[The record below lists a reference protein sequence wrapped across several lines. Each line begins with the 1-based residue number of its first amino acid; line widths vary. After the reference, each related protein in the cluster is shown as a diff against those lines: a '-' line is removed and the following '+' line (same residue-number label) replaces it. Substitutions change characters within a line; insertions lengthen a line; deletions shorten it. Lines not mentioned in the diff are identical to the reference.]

1 MEPTLAII
9 GLNYRTS
16 PVAVREQFW
25 IPEPARYE
33 ALHRLLRSEGIE
45 EVIVLATCNRTE
57 FVLWANDVPAAAN
70 SVLRFLTQD
79 YHLKLCDWSHFY
91 RLMDDVAFTHLFQVA
106 AGLDSVVLGEPEIT
120 TQLREAW
127 QQARTAGS
135 TGRFLDSIIQK
146 SLAVSA
152 RVRSE
157 TSLGDATLT
166 FPYAAVE
173 VAMEVLQDLS
183 GREVL
188 VLGAGR
194 MSELAAK
201 ALQSAGANRITVLNR
216 TYSRGEELAKTLGA
230 KAAMCDQRLQ
240 YLKSADVVVCS
251 TTCPHSLITLEDAR
265 SIAQIRQD
273 RPLVM
278 IDMAMPRNIDPR
290 VGRIAGIYLF
300 NIDNLEEVVSR
311 DHRERKSS
319 LESANKIVADEVAGF
334 RRRLL
339 AERVVPT
346 IVALRQRLEDLCQ
359 QEVEYLRQ
367 EFGPFTE
374 DQEQVVTALASH
386 ITQRIAGSLAREL
399 RELPDRTGQNMLAV
413 AVNRLFNLESSDL
426 AVEAGREN

>member
-1 MEPTLAII
+1 
-9 GLNYRTS
+9 
-16 PVAVREQFW
+16 
-25 IPEPARYE
+25 
-33 ALHRLLRSEGIE
+33 
-45 EVIVLATCNRTE
+45 
-57 FVLWANDVPAAAN
+57 
-70 SVLRFLTQD
+70 
-79 YHLKLCDWSHFY
+79 
-91 RLMDDVAFTHLFQVA
+91 
-106 AGLDSVVLGEPEIT
+106 
-120 TQLREAW
+120 
-127 QQARTAGS
+127 
-135 TGRFLDSIIQK
+135 
-146 SLAVSA
+146 
-152 RVRSE
+152 
-157 TSLGDATLT
+157 
-166 FPYAAVE
+166 
-173 VAMEVLQDLS
+173 
-183 GREVL
+183 
-188 VLGAGR
+188 

>member
-1 MEPTLAII
+1 LDPTLAII

-25 IPEPARYE
+25 ISEPARYE
-33 ALHRLLRSEGIE
+33 ALHKLLRSEGIE

-57 FVLWANDVPAAAN
+57 FLLWANDVPAAAN
-70 SVLRFLTQD
+70 SVLRYLTQD
-79 YHLKLCDWSHFY
+79 YRLRLCDWSHFY
-91 RLMDDVAFTHLFQVA
+91 RLMDDVALTHLFQVA
-106 AGLDSVVLGEPEIT
+106 SGLDSVVLGEPEIAV
-120 TQLREAW
+120 QLRDAW

-135 TGRFLDSIIQK
+135 TGRFLDSVIQK
-146 SLAVSA
+146 ALAVSA
-152 RVRSE
+152 KVRAE

-173 VAMEVLQDLS
+173 LAMEVLEDMS
-183 GREVL
+183 DREVL
-188 VLGAGR
+188 LLGAGR
-194 MSELAAK
+194 MNELAAK
-201 ALQSAGANRITVLNR
+201 CLRSAGANRITVMNR
-216 TYSRGEELAKTLGA
+216 TYSRAEELAKTLDA
-230 KAAMCDQRLQ
+230 KAAMYDERLK
-240 YLKSADVVVCS
+240 YLESADVVVCS
-251 TTCPHSLITLEDAR
+251 TNCPHSLISVEDAR
-265 SIAQIRQD
+265 SIARS
-273 RPLVM
+273 RKFKPLVM
-278 IDMAMPRNIDPR
+278 IDMGMPRNVDPR
-290 VGRIAGIYLF
+290 VGEIDGVYLF

-311 DHRERKSS
+311 DHRGRGTS
-319 LESANKIVADEVAGF
+319 LNAANKIVADEVAGF

-346 IVALRQRLEDLCQ
+346 IVALRQRLEELCQ

-374 DQEQVVTALASH
+374 DQERAVTTLASN

-426 AVEAGREN
+426 AVQAGREI